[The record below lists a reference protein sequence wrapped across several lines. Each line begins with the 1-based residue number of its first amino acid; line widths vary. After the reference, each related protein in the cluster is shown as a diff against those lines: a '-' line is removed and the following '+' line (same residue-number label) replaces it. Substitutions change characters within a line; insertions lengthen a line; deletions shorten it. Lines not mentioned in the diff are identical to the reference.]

1 MSDHYYKTKLYPL
14 QDRLLQEI
22 GKTHT
27 SFYLTGGTLLS
38 RFILHHRYSADLDF
52 FVKADP
58 DFLDK
63 VRKAMDPVLEKFP
76 QAELS
81 SSQEAN
87 VRYFV
92 QEEDLKLKIE
102 FINDVKY
109 RSGQPARIT
118 NGIYVDTWENVL
130 SNKVTALS
138 RNAAKDFIDI
148 FFISMK
154 FAFNWEVII
163 DDAKKKDAYINEIE
177 VSERLMNFDLSL
189 LKDVTFPADVDQ
201 SKITSEYFQILARES
216 LHGFDNSLY
225 GRTLH

>member
-14 QDRLLQEI
+14 QDRVLQEI

-38 RFILHHRYSADLDF
+38 RFILHHRYSDDLDF
-52 FVKADP
+52 FVNADP

-63 VRKAMDPVLEKFP
+63 VRKAMVPVLERFP

-81 SSQEAN
+81 SSQEAY

-102 FINDVKY
+102 
-109 RSGQPARIT
+109 SGQPARIT
-118 NGIYVDTWENVL
+118 NGIYVDTWENIL

-148 FFISMK
+148 LFISMK
-154 FAFNWEVII
+154 FTFNWEVII

-189 LKDVTFPADVDQ
+189 LKDVTFPAEVDQ
-201 SKITSEYFQILARES
+201 SKITSEYFQILACES